1 MFESI
6 LVVCTGNICRS
17 PIGERLLRQL
27 MPGKRITSAGI
38 LGLEGSP
45 ADVAA
50 QEVAWRHGISLDGHC
65 ARKLTAQIMRES
77 DLILVMEP
85 VHLRFISAIAPEIR
99 GKSLLFGHWLEP
111 QDIPDPYRKSREAF
125 DYVFGLLGKASQ
137 EWAYRLSQKGM
148 KR

>member
-27 MPGKRITSAGI
+27 MPGKRVTSAGI

-50 QEVAWRHGISLDGHC
+50 QEVAWRHGISLDGHR
-65 ARKLTAQIMRES
+65 ARKLTPQLMLES

-85 VHLRFISAIAPEIR
+85 AHLRFISAIAPEIR
-99 GKSLLFGHWLEP
+99 GKSLLFGQWLVP

-125 DYVFGLLGKASQ
+125 EYVFGLLGKASQ